1 MPSQYEQILSVPVEF
16 VMACNGKVREITVS
30 KDEPE
35 WSLNFK
41 KALVVLFQTT
51 VDTYSIELEQNRVS
65 SI

>member
-16 VMACNGKVREITVS
+16 VMACNGAIREITVS

-41 KALVVLFQTT
+41 KALVVLFQST